1 MKIGFD
7 VISDF
12 NLKPHELFGW
22 EGKATSLYCIIAGNI
37 SNDLR
42 TIHQILLHLSH
53 FYQGVFYTAGTLE
66 YEGTSDIAIR
76 TGELVNICKSIRN
89 VAYLHNHVVIIDG
102 IAIVG
107 SNGWFNDEDTY
118 PLLTLD
124 AIENE
129 RYQDIG
135 YLSNAIEKLQLHLDV
150 KKIII
155 VSHSAP
161 SHELFFGEEPDLIY
175 SMPPLKLSLIK
186 DLESKVTHWV
196 YGNYDKTVDIVID
209 GINYVNNSYYK
220 RNPYW
225 AKRIE
230 I

>member
-7 VISDF
+7 VISDL
-12 NLKPHELFGW
+12 NLKPNELFSW

-42 TIHQILLHLSH
+42 TIHQTLLHLSH
-53 FYQGVFYTAGTLE
+53 FYQGVFYTAGSLE
-66 YEGTSDIAIR
+66 YEGA
-76 TGELVNICKSIRN
+76 VNIPEHTNELFKICKTIRN

-107 SNGWFNDEDTY
+107 TNGWYNTNFDNI
-118 PLLTLD
+118 LLGAEELE
-124 AIENE
+124 IE
-129 RYQDIG
+129 RYEDIG
-135 YLSNAIEKLQLHLDV
+135 YLGNSIERLQLHLDV
-150 KKIII
+150 KKIVI
-155 VSHSAP
+155 VSHSVP
-161 SHELFFGEEPDLIY
+161 SEELFFGEEPDEIY
-175 SMPPLKLSLIK
+175 TIAPLRLSLIK
-186 DLESKVTHWV
+186 DLEAKVTHWI
-196 YGNYDKTVDIVID
+196 YGNYDKTVDTVID

>member
-7 VISDF
+7 VISDL
-12 NLKPHELFGW
+12 NLGPNEQFDW

-37 SNDLR
+37 SNDLL
-42 TIHQILLHLSH
+42 TINQILLNLSH
-53 FYQGVFYTAGTLE
+53 FYHGVFYTAGSLE
-66 YEGTSDIAIR
+66 YEGVTNISVR
-76 TGELVNICKSIRN
+76 TNELLNISKCIRN

-107 SNGWFNDEDTY
+107 SNGWFNDEVTY

-186 DLESKVTHWV
+186 DLESKVTHWI
-196 YGNYDKTVDIVID
+196 YGYYDKTVDIVID
-209 GINYVNNSYYK
+209 GINYINNSYYK